1 MPAREEPDLLRAIER
16 GDIAPLYCLHG
27 PERYLVDRCVAALRR
42 KILGSSAGDT
52 SGLNYELFD
61 LKEVALIEV
70 LATARTLP
78 MFAKQRLVIARGLEQ
93 VKADSLEPLTAYA
106 AHPNPSTCLV
116 LLAEKIDGRLRAFLA
131 LRKAGFLH
139 EFARLKDRDLG
150 PFIAREGKI
159 RGVAMDS
166 DAAEA
171 LANAAGP
178 DLGRLMQALE
188 QLEIYAGKGGRITPA
203 QVEELVPESRERNV
217 FELTKAIGTG
227 DPRRALDL
235 VTNMLRNREAPL
247 RIQAMLL
254 RQLRQTWR
262 AKELAAANV
271 PRAEMAAAVGLPPFF
286 LDDVLV
292 PARRMSV
299 AALRRS
305 FERLYQADRAFKSSR
320 VDPEIQ
326 LTRLVRQ
333 LAEEAAPR
341 RPGSA

>member
-1 MPAREEPDLLRAIER
+1 
-16 GDIAPLYCLHG
+16 
-27 PERYLVDRCVAALRR
+27 
-42 KILGSSAGDT
+42 
-52 SGLNYELFD
+52 
-61 LKEVALIEV
+61 
-70 LATARTLP
+70 

-93 VKADSLEPLTAYA
+93 VKAEGLEPLTVYA

-116 LLAEKIDGRLRAFLA
+116 LLAEKVDGRLRAFLA

-150 PFIAREGKI
+150 PFIAREAKT
-159 RGVAMDS
+159 RGLAIDS
-166 DAAEA
+166 DAALA

-188 QLEIYAGKGGRITPA
+188 QLEIYAGKGGRISRA
-203 QVEELVPESRERNV
+203 QIEELVPESRERNV

-227 DPRRALDL
+227 DARRALQL
-235 VTNMLRNREAPL
+235 VTNMLRNREPPL

-254 RQLRQTWR
+254 RQLRQIWR
-262 AKELAAANV
+262 AKELSAANL
-271 PRAEMAAAVGLPPFF
+271 PRAELAAAVGLPPFF

-292 PARRMSV
+292 PARRLSV

-320 VDPEIQ
+320 VDPEVQ

-341 RPGSA
+341 R

>member
-16 GDIAPLYCLHG
+16 GEIAPIYCLHG
-27 PERYLVDRCVAALRR
+27 PERFLIDRVLAALRR
-42 KILGSSAGDT
+42 RILGATGDA
-52 SGLNYELFD
+52 SGCNCELFD
-61 LKEVALIEV
+61 LKEVTLIDV
-70 LATARTLP
+70 LAAARTLP

-93 VKADSLEPLTAYA
+93 VKAEGLEPLTAYA
-106 AHPNPSTCLV
+106 SHPNPSTCLV
-116 LLAEKIDGRLRAFLA
+116 LLAEKVDGRLRAFLA

-150 PFIAREGKI
+150 PFIAREAKT
-159 RGVAMDS
+159 RGLAIDS

-188 QLEIYAGKGGRITPA
+188 QLEIYAGKAGRISRA
-203 QVEELVPESRERNV
+203 QIEELVPESRERNV

-227 DPRRALDL
+227 DTRRALQL
-235 VTNMLRNREAPL
+235 VTNMLRNREPPL

-262 AKELAAANV
+262 AKELMAANL

-292 PARRMSV
+292 PARRLSV

-320 VDPEIQ
+320 VDPEVQ

-341 RPGSA
+341 R

>member
-16 GDIAPLYCLHG
+16 GDIAPIYCLHG
-27 PERYLVDRCVAALRR
+27 PERFLIDRVLAALRR
-42 KILGSSAGDT
+42 RILGATGDA
-52 SGLNYELFD
+52 SGFNCELFD
-61 LKEVALIEV
+61 LKEVTLIDV
-70 LATARTLP
+70 LAAARTLP

-93 VKADSLEPLTAYA
+93 VKAEGLEPLTAYA
-106 AHPNPSTCLV
+106 SHPNPSTCLV
-116 LLAEKIDGRLRAFLA
+116 LLAEKVDGRLRAFLA

-150 PFIAREGKI
+150 PFIAREAKT
-159 RGVAMDS
+159 RGLAIDS
-166 DAAEA
+166 DAALA

-188 QLEIYAGKGGRITPA
+188 QLEIYAGKGGRISRV
-203 QVEELVPESRERNV
+203 QIEELVPESRERNV

-227 DPRRALDL
+227 DARRALQL
-235 VTNMLRNREAPL
+235 VTNMLRNREPPL
-247 RIQAMLL
+247 RIQAMLM
-254 RQLRQTWR
+254 RQLRQIWR
-262 AKELAAANV
+262 AKELSAANL
-271 PRAEMAAAVGLPPFF
+271 PRAELAAAVGLPPFF

-292 PARRMSV
+292 PARRLSV

-320 VDPEIQ
+320 VDPEVQ

-341 RPGSA
+341 R

>member
-1 MPAREEPDLLRAIER
+1 VPAREEPDLLRAIER
-16 GDIAPLYCLHG
+16 GEIAPIYCLHG
-27 PERYLVDRCVAALRR
+27 PERFLIDRVLAALRR
-42 KILGSSAGDT
+42 RILGATGDA
-52 SGLNYELFD
+52 SGCNCELFD
-61 LKEVALIEV
+61 LKEVTLINV
-70 LATARTLP
+70 LAAARTLP
-78 MFAKQRLVIARGLEQ
+78 MFAKQRLVVARGLEQ
-93 VKADSLEPLTAYA
+93 VKAEGLEPLTAYA

-116 LLAEKIDGRLRAFLA
+116 LLAEKVDGRLRAFLA

-150 PFIAREGKI
+150 PFIAREAKT
-159 RGVAMDS
+159 RGLAIDS

-188 QLEIYAGKGGRITPA
+188 QLEIYAGKGGRISRV
-203 QVEELVPESRERNV
+203 QIEELVPESRERNV

-227 DPRRALDL
+227 DARRALQL
-235 VTNMLRNREAPL
+235 VTNMLRNREPPL

-262 AKELAAANV
+262 AKELSAANL
-271 PRAEMAAAVGLPPFF
+271 PRAELAAAVGLPPFF

-292 PARRMSV
+292 PARRLSV

-320 VDPEIQ
+320 VDPEVQ

-341 RPGSA
+341 R

>member
-1 MPAREEPDLLRAIER
+1 
-16 GDIAPLYCLHG
+16 
-27 PERYLVDRCVAALRR
+27 
-42 KILGSSAGDT
+42 
-52 SGLNYELFD
+52 
-61 LKEVALIEV
+61 
-70 LATARTLP
+70 
-78 MFAKQRLVIARGLEQ
+78 
-93 VKADSLEPLTAYA
+93 
-106 AHPNPSTCLV
+106 V
-116 LLAEKIDGRLRAFLA
+116 LLAEKVDGRLRAFLA
-131 LRKAGFLH
+131 LRRAGFLH
-139 EFARLKDRDLG
+139 EFARLKDRELG
-150 PFIAREGKI
+150 PFIAREAKTRDMAI
-159 RGVAMDS
+159 DS

-171 LANAAGP
+171 LASAAGP

-188 QLEIYAGKGGRITPA
+188 QLEIYAGKGGRITRA

-227 DPRRALDL
+227 DARRALDL
-235 VTNMLRNREAPL
+235 VTNMLRNREPPL

-292 PARRMSV
+292 PARRLSL

-320 VDPEIQ
+320 ADPEVQ

-341 RPGSA
+341 R

>member
-16 GDIAPLYCLHG
+16 GEIAPIYCLHG
-27 PERYLVDRCVAALRR
+27 PERFLIDRVLAALRR
-42 KILGSSAGDT
+42 RILGATGDA
-52 SGLNYELFD
+52 SGCNCELFD
-61 LKEVALIEV
+61 LKEVTLANV
-70 LATARTLP
+70 LAAARTLP

-93 VKADSLEPLTAYA
+93 VKAEGLEPLTAYA

-116 LLAEKIDGRLRAFLA
+116 LLAEKVDGRLRAFLA

-150 PFIAREGKI
+150 PFIAREAKT
-159 RGVAMDS
+159 RGLAIDS

-188 QLEIYAGKGGRITPA
+188 QLEIYAGKAGRISRA
-203 QVEELVPESRERNV
+203 QIEELVPESRERNV

-227 DPRRALDL
+227 DTRRALQL
-235 VTNMLRNREAPL
+235 VTNMLRNREPPL

-262 AKELAAANV
+262 AKELMAANL

-292 PARRMSV
+292 PARRLSV

-320 VDPEIQ
+320 VDPEVQ

-341 RPGSA
+341 R

>member
-1 MPAREEPDLLRAIER
+1 VPAREEPDLLRAIER
-16 GDIAPLYCLHG
+16 GEIASIYCLHG
-27 PERYLVDRCVAALRR
+27 PERFLIDRVLAALRR
-42 KILGSSAGDT
+42 RILGATGDA
-52 SGLNYELFD
+52 SGCNCELFD
-61 LKEVALIEV
+61 LKEVTLIDV
-70 LATARTLP
+70 LAAARTLP

-93 VKADSLEPLTAYA
+93 VKAEGLEPLTAYA

-116 LLAEKIDGRLRAFLA
+116 LLAEKVDGRLRAFLA

-150 PFIAREGKI
+150 PFIAREAKT
-159 RGVAMDS
+159 RGLAIDS

-188 QLEIYAGKGGRITPA
+188 QLEIYAGKAGRISRA
-203 QVEELVPESRERNV
+203 QIEELVPESRERNV

-227 DPRRALDL
+227 DTRRALQL
-235 VTNMLRNREAPL
+235 VTNMLRNREPPL

-262 AKELAAANV
+262 AKELMAANL

-292 PARRMSV
+292 PARRLSV

-320 VDPEIQ
+320 VDPEVQ

-341 RPGSA
+341 R

>member
-1 MPAREEPDLLRAIER
+1 MPAREEPDLLRSIES
-16 GDIAPLYCLHG
+16 GELAPIYCLHG
-27 PERYLVDRCVAALRR
+27 PERFLIDRCVAALRQR
-42 KILGSSAGDT
+42 ILGKASGQSA
-52 SGLNYELFD
+52 GLNYETFD
-61 LKEVALIEV
+61 LKESSLGEV
-70 LATARTLP
+70 LSIARTLP
-78 MFAKQRLVIARGLEQ
+78 MFAKQRLVIARGLEL
-93 VKADSLEPLTAYA
+93 VKSDGLEPLTAYA

-139 EFARLKDRDLG
+139 EFPRLKDRDLG
-150 PFIAREGKI
+150 PFIAREAKSSGLGI
-159 RGVAMDS
+159 DS

-188 QLEIYAGKGGRITPA
+188 QLEIYAGKNGRISRA

-227 DPRRALDL
+227 DVRRALDL
-235 VTNMLRNREAPL
+235 VTNMLRNREPPL
-247 RIQAMLL
+247 RVQAMLL

-271 PRAEMAAAVGLPPFF
+271 SRAEMAAAVGLPPFF

-320 VDPEIQ
+320 VDPDVQ

-341 RPGSA
+341 R

>member
-1 MPAREEPDLLRAIER
+1 MPEREEPDLLCAIER
-16 GDIAPLYCLHG
+16 GEIAPLYCLHG
-27 PERYLVDRCVAALRR
+27 PERFLVDRVVAALRQ
-42 KILGSSAGDT
+42 KILGATAGDN
-52 SGLNYELFD
+52 SGFSYEAFD

-70 LATARTLP
+70 LAAARTLP
-78 MFAKQRLVIARGLEQ
+78 MFAKRRLVIARGLEQ
-93 VKADSLEPLTAYA
+93 VKADGLEPLTVYA

-116 LLAEKIDGRLRAFLA
+116 LLAEKVDGRLRAFAA
-131 LRKAGFLH
+131 LRRAGYLH
-139 EFARLKDRDLG
+139 EFARLRDRELG
-150 PFIAREGKI
+150 PFIAREART
-159 RGVAMDS
+159 RGLTIDS
-166 DAAEA
+166 DAALA

-188 QLEIYAGKGGRITPA
+188 QLEIYVGRAGRISRA

-227 DPRRALDL
+227 DTRRALDL
-235 VTNMLRNREAPL
+235 VTNMLRNREPPL
-247 RIQAMLL
+247 RVQAMLL
-254 RQLRQTWR
+254 RQLRQIWR

-305 FERLYQADRAFKSSR
+305 FECLYQADRAFKSSR
-320 VDPEIQ
+320 VDPEVQ

-333 LAEEAAPR
+333 LTEEAGTR
-341 RPGSA
+341 R

>member
-16 GDIAPLYCLHG
+16 GEIASIYCLHG
-27 PERYLVDRCVAALRR
+27 PERFLIDRVLAALRR
-42 KILGSSAGDT
+42 RILGATGDA
-52 SGLNYELFD
+52 SGCNCELFD
-61 LKEVALIEV
+61 LKEVTLIDV
-70 LATARTLP
+70 LAAARTLP

-93 VKADSLEPLTAYA
+93 VKAEGLEPLTAYA

-116 LLAEKIDGRLRAFLA
+116 LLAEKVDGRLRAFLA

-150 PFIAREGKI
+150 PFIAREAKT
-159 RGVAMDS
+159 RGLAIDS

-188 QLEIYAGKGGRITPA
+188 QLEIYAGKAGRISRA
-203 QVEELVPESRERNV
+203 QIEELVPESRERNV

-227 DPRRALDL
+227 DTRRALQL
-235 VTNMLRNREAPL
+235 VTNMLRNREPPL

-262 AKELAAANV
+262 AKELMAANL

-292 PARRMSV
+292 PARRLSV

-320 VDPEIQ
+320 VDPEVQ

-341 RPGSA
+341 R

>member
-1 MPAREEPDLLRAIER
+1 VPAREEPDLLRAIER
-16 GDIAPLYCLHG
+16 GEIAPIYCLHG
-27 PERYLVDRCVAALRR
+27 PERFLIDRVLAALRR
-42 KILGSSAGDT
+42 RILGATGDA
-52 SGLNYELFD
+52 SGFNCELFD
-61 LKEVALIEV
+61 LKEVTLIDV
-70 LATARTLP
+70 LAAARTLP

-93 VKADSLEPLTAYA
+93 VKAEGLEPLTSYA

-116 LLAEKIDGRLRAFLA
+116 LLAEKVDGRLRAFLA

-150 PFIAREGKI
+150 PFIAREAKT
-159 RGVAMDS
+159 RGVAIDT
-166 DAAEA
+166 DAALA

-188 QLEIYAGKGGRITPA
+188 QLEIYAGKGGRISRG
-203 QVEELVPESRERNV
+203 QIEELVPESRERNV

-227 DPRRALDL
+227 DARRALQL
-235 VTNMLRNREAPL
+235 VTNMLRNREPPL

-262 AKELAAANV
+262 AKELSAANL

-292 PARRMSV
+292 PARRLSV

-320 VDPEIQ
+320 VDPEVQ

-333 LAEEAAPR
+333 LAEEATPR
-341 RPGSA
+341 R

>member
-1 MPAREEPDLLRAIER
+1 MPAREEPDLLHAIER
-16 GDIAPLYCLHG
+16 GEIAPLYCLHG
-27 PERYLVDRCVAALRR
+27 PERFLIDRAVEALRC
-42 KILGSSAGDT
+42 KILGTAAGDT
-52 SGLNYELFD
+52 SGLGYEAFD
-61 LKEVALIEV
+61 LKEVSLAEV
-70 LATARTLP
+70 VAAARTLP
-78 MFAKQRLVIARGLEQ
+78 MFVKQRLVIARGLEQ
-93 VKADSLEPLTAYA
+93 VKAESLEPLTAYA

-116 LLAEKIDGRLRAFLA
+116 LLAEKVDGRLRAFAA
-131 LRKAGFLH
+131 LRRAGYLH
-139 EFARLKDRDLG
+139 EFARLKDRELG
-150 PFIAREGKI
+150 PFIAREAKT
-159 RGVAMDS
+159 RGMTIDS

-188 QLEIYAGKGGRITPA
+188 QLEIYAGQSGRISRA
-203 QVEELVPESRERNV
+203 QVEELVPESRERSV

-227 DPRRALDL
+227 DTRRALGL

-320 VDPEIQ
+320 VDPEVL

-341 RPGSA
+341 R

>member
-16 GDIAPLYCLHG
+16 GDIAPIYCLHG
-27 PERYLVDRCVAALRR
+27 PERFLIDRTLAALRR
-42 KILGSSAGDT
+42 KILGAVKDS
-52 SGLNYELFD
+52 SGLNCELFD
-61 LKEVALIEV
+61 LKEVALVEV
-70 LATARTLP
+70 LAAARTLP

-93 VKADSLEPLTAYA
+93 VKADGLELLTGYA

-116 LLAEKIDGRLRAFLA
+116 LLAEKVDGRLRAFLA
-131 LRKAGFLH
+131 LRKAGYLH
-139 EFARLKDRDLG
+139 EFARLKDRELG
-150 PFIAREGKI
+150 PFIAREAKA
-159 RGVAMDS
+159 RGMTIDG

-188 QLEIYAGKGGRITPA
+188 QLEIYVGKAGRIGRA
-203 QVEELVPESRERNV
+203 QVEELVPESRERSV

-227 DPRRALDL
+227 DARRALHL
-235 VTNMLRNREAPL
+235 VANMLANREPPL

-262 AKELAAANV
+262 AKELATANV

-286 LDDVLV
+286 LDDVLI

-320 VDPEIQ
+320 VDPDVQ

-341 RPGSA
+341 R

>member
-1 MPAREEPDLLRAIER
+1 VPAREEPDLLRAIER
-16 GDIAPLYCLHG
+16 GEIAPIYCLHG
-27 PERYLVDRCVAALRR
+27 PERFLIDRVLAALRR
-42 KILGSSAGDT
+42 RILSATGDA
-52 SGLNYELFD
+52 SGFNCELFD
-61 LKEVALIEV
+61 LKEVTLVNV
-70 LATARTLP
+70 LAAARTLP

-93 VKADSLEPLTAYA
+93 VKAEGMEPLTAYA

-116 LLAEKIDGRLRAFLA
+116 LLAEKVDGRLRAFLA

-150 PFIAREGKI
+150 PFIAREAKT
-159 RGVAMDS
+159 RGLAIDS

-188 QLEIYAGKGGRITPA
+188 QLEIYAGNGGRISRA
-203 QVEELVPESRERNV
+203 QIEDLVPESRERNV

-227 DPRRALDL
+227 DARRALQL
-235 VTNMLRNREAPL
+235 VTNMLRNREPPL

-262 AKELAAANV
+262 AKELMAANL
-271 PRAEMAAAVGLPPFF
+271 PRAELAAAVGLPPFF

-292 PARRMSV
+292 PARRLSV

-320 VDPEIQ
+320 VDPDVQ

-341 RPGSA
+341 R

>member
-16 GDIAPLYCLHG
+16 GEIAPIYCLHG
-27 PERYLVDRCVAALRR
+27 PERFLIDRVLAALRHR
-42 KILGSSAGDT
+42 ILGATGDA
-52 SGLNYELFD
+52 SGCNCELFD
-61 LKEVALIEV
+61 LKEVTLIDV
-70 LATARTLP
+70 LAAARTLP

-93 VKADSLEPLTAYA
+93 VKAEGLEPLTAYA

-116 LLAEKIDGRLRAFLA
+116 LLAEKVDGRLRAFLA

-150 PFIAREGKI
+150 PFIAREAKT
-159 RGVAMDS
+159 RGLAIDS

-188 QLEIYAGKGGRITPA
+188 QLEIYAGKAGRISRA
-203 QVEELVPESRERNV
+203 QIEELVPESRERNV

-227 DPRRALDL
+227 DTRRALQL
-235 VTNMLRNREAPL
+235 VTNMLRNREPPL

-262 AKELAAANV
+262 AKELMAANL

-292 PARRMSV
+292 PARRLSV

-320 VDPEIQ
+320 VDPEVQ

-341 RPGSA
+341 R

>member
-1 MPAREEPDLLRAIER
+1 VPAREEPDLLRAIER
-16 GDIAPLYCLHG
+16 GEIAPIYCLHG
-27 PERYLVDRCVAALRR
+27 PERFLIDRVLAALRR
-42 KILGSSAGDT
+42 RILGATGDA
-52 SGLNYELFD
+52 SGCNCELFD
-61 LKEVALIEV
+61 LKEVTLIDV
-70 LATARTLP
+70 LAAARTLP

-93 VKADSLEPLTAYA
+93 VKAEGLEPLTAYA

-116 LLAEKIDGRLRAFLA
+116 LLAEKVDGRLRAFLA

-150 PFIAREGKI
+150 PFIAREAKT
-159 RGVAMDS
+159 RGLAIDS

-188 QLEIYAGKGGRITPA
+188 QLEIYAGKAGRISRA
-203 QVEELVPESRERNV
+203 QIEELVPESRERNV

-227 DPRRALDL
+227 DTRRALQL
-235 VTNMLRNREAPL
+235 VTNMLRNREPPL

-262 AKELAAANV
+262 AKELMAANL

-292 PARRMSV
+292 PARRLSL

-320 VDPEIQ
+320 VDPEVQ

-333 LAEEAAPR
+333 LAEEASAPR
-341 RPGSA
+341 R

>member
-16 GDIAPLYCLHG
+16 GEIAPIYCLHG
-27 PERYLVDRCVAALRR
+27 PERFLIDRVLAALRR
-42 KILGSSAGDT
+42 RILGATGDA
-52 SGLNYELFD
+52 SGCNCELFD
-61 LKEVALIEV
+61 LKEVTLIDV
-70 LATARTLP
+70 LAAARTLP

-93 VKADSLEPLTAYA
+93 VKAEGLEPLTAYA

-116 LLAEKIDGRLRAFLA
+116 LLAEKVDGRLRAFLA

-150 PFIAREGKI
+150 PFIAREAKT
-159 RGVAMDS
+159 RGLAIDS

-188 QLEIYAGKGGRITPA
+188 QLEIYAGKAGRISRA
-203 QVEELVPESRERNV
+203 QIEELVPESRERNV

-227 DPRRALDL
+227 DTRRALQL
-235 VTNMLRNREAPL
+235 VTNMLRNREPPL

-262 AKELAAANV
+262 AKELMAANL

-292 PARRMSV
+292 PARRLSV

-320 VDPEIQ
+320 VDPEVQ

-341 RPGSA
+341 R

>member
-1 MPAREEPDLLRAIER
+1 
-16 GDIAPLYCLHG
+16 
-27 PERYLVDRCVAALRR
+27 
-42 KILGSSAGDT
+42 
-52 SGLNYELFD
+52 
-61 LKEVALIEV
+61 
-70 LATARTLP
+70 
-78 MFAKQRLVIARGLEQ
+78 
-93 VKADSLEPLTAYA
+93 
-106 AHPNPSTCLV
+106 
-116 LLAEKIDGRLRAFLA
+116 LAEKVDGRLRAFLA

-150 PFIAREGKI
+150 PFIAREAKT
-159 RGVAMDS
+159 RGLAIDS

-188 QLEIYAGKGGRITPA
+188 QLEIYAGKGGRISRA
-203 QVEELVPESRERNV
+203 QIEELVPESRERNV

-227 DPRRALDL
+227 DARRALQL
-235 VTNMLRNREAPL
+235 VTNMLHNREPPL

-262 AKELAAANV
+262 AKELLTANL

-292 PARRMSV
+292 PARRLSV

-320 VDPEIQ
+320 VDPDVQ

-333 LAEEAAPR
+333 LAEEASAPR
-341 RPGSA
+341 R

>member
-1 MPAREEPDLLRAIER
+1 VPAREESDLLRAIER
-16 GDIAPLYCLHG
+16 GQIAPLYCLHG
-27 PERYLVDRCVAALRR
+27 PERFLADRCVAALRR
-42 KILGSSAGDT
+42 KILGAAGDT
-52 SGLNYELFD
+52 SGLNCEVFD
-61 LKEVALIEV
+61 LKEIPLIEV
-70 LATARTLP
+70 LAAARTLP

-93 VKADSLEPLTAYA
+93 VKADALEPLTAYA

-116 LLAEKIDGRLRAFLA
+116 LLAEKVDGRLRAFLA
-131 LRKAGFLH
+131 LRRAGYLH
-139 EFARLKDRDLG
+139 EFARLKDRELG
-150 PFIAREGKI
+150 PFIAREAST
-159 RGVAMDS
+159 RGRTIDN

-188 QLEIYAGKGGRITPA
+188 QLEIYAGKSGRLTRA

-217 FELTKAIGTG
+217 FELTKAIGSG
-227 DPRRALDL
+227 DARRALAL
-235 VTNMLRNREAPL
+235 VTNMLRNREPPL

-299 AALRRS
+299 TALRRS
-305 FERLYQADRAFKSSR
+305 FERLYHADRAFKSSR
-320 VDPEIQ
+320 VDPEVQ
-326 LTRLVRQ
+326 LMRLVRQ
-333 LAEEAAPR
+333 LAEEASPR
-341 RPGSA
+341 R

>member
-1 MPAREEPDLLRAIER
+1 VPAREEPDLLRAIER
-16 GDIAPLYCLHG
+16 GEIAPIYCLHG
-27 PERYLVDRCVAALRR
+27 PERFLIDRVLAALRR
-42 KILGSSAGDT
+42 RILGATGDA
-52 SGLNYELFD
+52 SGCNCELFD
-61 LKEVALIEV
+61 LKEVTLANV
-70 LATARTLP
+70 LAAARTLP

-93 VKADSLEPLTAYA
+93 VKAEGLEPLTAYA
-106 AHPNPSTCLV
+106 SHPNPSTCLV
-116 LLAEKIDGRLRAFLA
+116 LLAEKVDGRLRAFLA

-150 PFIAREGKI
+150 PFIAREAKT
-159 RGVAMDS
+159 RGLAIDS
-166 DAAEA
+166 DAALA

-188 QLEIYAGKGGRITPA
+188 QLEIYAGKGGRISRV
-203 QVEELVPESRERNV
+203 QIEELVPESRERNV

-227 DPRRALDL
+227 DARRALQL
-235 VTNMLRNREAPL
+235 VTNMLRNREPPL
-247 RIQAMLL
+247 RIQAMLM
-254 RQLRQTWR
+254 RQLRQIWR
-262 AKELAAANV
+262 AKELSAANL
-271 PRAEMAAAVGLPPFF
+271 PRAELAAAVGLPPFF

-292 PARRMSV
+292 PARRLSV

-320 VDPEIQ
+320 VDPEVQ

-341 RPGSA
+341 R

>member
-16 GDIAPLYCLHG
+16 GEIAPIYCLHG
-27 PERYLVDRCVAALRR
+27 PERFLIDRVLAALRR
-42 KILGSSAGDT
+42 RILGATGDA
-52 SGLNYELFD
+52 SGFNCELFD
-61 LKEVALIEV
+61 LKEVTLIDV
-70 LATARTLP
+70 LAAARTLP

-93 VKADSLEPLTAYA
+93 VKAEGLEPLTAYA
-106 AHPNPSTCLV
+106 SHPNPSTCLV
-116 LLAEKIDGRLRAFLA
+116 LLAEKVDGRLRAFLA

-150 PFIAREGKI
+150 PFIAREAKT
-159 RGVAMDS
+159 RGLAIDS
-166 DAAEA
+166 DAALA

-188 QLEIYAGKGGRITPA
+188 QLEIYAGKGGRISRV
-203 QVEELVPESRERNV
+203 QIEELVPESRERNV

-227 DPRRALDL
+227 DARRALQL
-235 VTNMLRNREAPL
+235 VTNMLRNREPPL
-247 RIQAMLL
+247 RIQAMLM
-254 RQLRQTWR
+254 RQLRQIWR
-262 AKELAAANV
+262 AKELSAANL
-271 PRAEMAAAVGLPPFF
+271 PRAELAAAVGLPPFF

-292 PARRMSV
+292 PARRLSV

-320 VDPEIQ
+320 VDPEVQ

-341 RPGSA
+341 R

>member
-1 MPAREEPDLLRAIER
+1 VPAREEPDLLRAIER
-16 GDIAPLYCLHG
+16 GEIAPIYCLHG
-27 PERYLVDRCVAALRR
+27 PERFLIDRVLAALRR
-42 KILGSSAGDT
+42 RILGATGDA
-52 SGLNYELFD
+52 SGCNCELFD
-61 LKEVALIEV
+61 LKEVTLIDV
-70 LATARTLP
+70 LAAARTLP

-93 VKADSLEPLTAYA
+93 VKAEGLEPLTAYA

-116 LLAEKIDGRLRAFLA
+116 LLAEKVDGRLRAFLA

-150 PFIAREGKI
+150 PFIAREAKT
-159 RGVAMDS
+159 RGLAIDS

-188 QLEIYAGKGGRITPA
+188 QLEIYAGKAGRISRA
-203 QVEELVPESRERNV
+203 QIEELVPESRERNV

-227 DPRRALDL
+227 DTRRALQL
-235 VTNMLRNREAPL
+235 VTNMLRNREPPL

-262 AKELAAANV
+262 AKELMAANL

-292 PARRMSV
+292 PARRLSV

-320 VDPEIQ
+320 VDPEVQ

-341 RPGSA
+341 R